1 MIKNKSKQTNMKQ
14 ILQSIIMAALGL
26 SLLTSCKKDKDKDPD
41 LTVLRTDSVFL
52 GTTRTTDTIDVLAND
67 TYFDLSQFTVSQS
80 LKIITQSKVV
90 VKVSSNFYGVQRERY
105 DILDKNGSK
114 TGYVEI
120 VRGNTEQRKAA
131 AVLNSTM
138 NNFTL
143 PLYAIDH
150 DTSGVYQ
157 GGFSNQYI
165 YRLNS
170 NIIISFP
177 ALGATIPAVQV
188 DDYNSIL
195 ADGTVSGTDD
205 NNNPIFYKIQDG
217 FTAQAKTLDGKRTVT
232 VTGYTIT
239 YQGHTLD
246 YINNVPAQ

>member
-1 MIKNKSKQTNMKQ
+1 MKNQTGMNRF
-14 ILQSIIMAALGL
+14 ITSLAIVALSL
-26 SLLTSCKKDKDKDPD
+26 LLLTSCKKNKEEPD
-41 LTVLRTDSVFL
+41 LTVIRTDSVYL
-52 GTTRTTDTIDVLAND
+52 GTTKTTDTINVLAND
-67 TYFDLSQFTVSQS
+67 TYFNLSSFSLINSSFLKLNADSTVAIQ
-80 LKIITQSKVV
+80 T
-90 VKVSSNFYGVQRERY
+90 NTAFYGTQTGIYVVS
-105 DILDKNGSK
+105 DKNGSK
-114 TGYVEI
+114 RGTV
-120 VRGNTEQRKAA
+120 VVTRGNAEQIKTA